1 MSSGP
6 STWRERGQ
14 SGRLSPD
21 PNLTCAICLGQREDQ
36 SFANQCLHQFCFS
49 CLVEWAKVNPVCPL
63 CKQVF
68 SAILH
73 NVRTD
78 DDYDEYKI
86 QIVERDLSASETND
100 EEDTSSDEDL
110 SALDQHLVD
119 IPLAPSPQPG
129 PSGLCRPVFIISD
142 EEDTSDEE
150 DLIMQV
156 VRPPTPLSDS
166 EEFVTTRYRSRKG
179 KALRKYRQR
188 EGGTDGTSS
197 IWMMM
202 ENLRRQSKHMFFND
216 DDMK

>member
-6 STWRERGQ
+6 STSAECSQ
-14 SGRLSPD
+14 SSSD
-21 PNLTCAICLGQREDQ
+21 
-36 SFANQCLHQFCFS
+36 
-49 CLVEWAKVNPVCPL
+49 
-63 CKQVF
+63 
-68 SAILH
+68 AILH
-73 NVRTD
+73 DIRAD
-78 DDYDEYKI
+78 DDHDEYKI
-86 QIVERDLSASETND
+86 RMVKRDLSASDTSDEEITSSD